1 MAARHRSR
9 QRALQ
14 VLYQWDLRKQ
24 PVEEAISSYY
34 DTLYSEE
41 GDQLPVPDAFMEELA
56 KGTSAMA
63 GDIDRRIVE
72 KAENWRLE
80 RMPVVDRNILRMAIY
95 EMSRTETPAAV
106 VIDEALELARQFS
119 GDESVAFINGVLDA
133 VRKENP
139 ELRIQNSEGGQ

>member
-24 PVEEAISSYY
+24 PPEDAIASYY

-41 GDQLPVPDAFMEELA
+41 DETRPERDDFMEALV
-56 KGTSAMA
+56 KGTSEASA
-63 GDIDRRIVE
+63 GIDQQIGQ
-72 KAENWRLE
+72 KAEHWKLE
-80 RMPVVDRNILRMAIY
+80 RMPLVDRNILRMAIY
-95 EMSRTETPAAV
+95 ELSRNETPPAV

-119 GDESVAFINGVLDA
+119 GEESVAFINGVLDA

-139 ELRIQNSEGGQ
+139 EVRIQNSEGGQ